1 MKIKKAIIPCGGIGT
16 RFMPVTKA
24 VAKEILPVIDTPV
37 LAYIVREIENSGI
50 DQIMIILGKGKEA
63 IREYFTP
70 NPHLEKVLAKKPELL
85 ELVRQINKKAEIRF
99 GVQSVPR
106 GSGDAVLVARE
117 FTGNEPFCMS
127 NGDDLMV
134 ADVPVTKQL
143 IDAYADVP
151 AVIMGVQN
159 VPQSETS
166 KYGVIKPSRIE
177 GKRVWCESVVE
188 KPQSNPPSRLAALGR
203 YIFTPEIYEY
213 LDRTEEVG
221 GELRITDAMGAM
233 MLENKVY
240 AYEFDGKRYDM
251 GDKFGAV
258 TATVDFA
265 LKRPDM
271 SDKVRKYLKSVL
283 DNAQD

>member
-37 LAYIVREIENSGI
+37 LAYIVREIEDSGI

-203 YIFTPEIYEY
+203 YIFTPEIYDY

-271 SDKVRKYLKSVL
+271 SDKVREYLKSVL